1 MISARPTPSSLKH
14 RLRLGGGHL
23 LASMLVAALIAAL
36 VFGLWYPAPY
46 RTLSGGLHLFALL
59 VAVDVSLG
67 PLATAVVSRPGKSA
81 REWRMDVGLIVLLQL
96 AALGYGVWTLHQA
109 RPVYMAFEIDRLRVV
124 SAVDVAEDLL
134 PQAPAGLQQLPQWGP
149 GLVAVRPFRSENEKA
164 EATMAALQGVELAY
178 RPDFWMPYGE
188 AALQIRAEARPVA
201 DLLAQHRARASEIAA
216 LMGGRDPAS
225 VRYLP
230 LHARTAFWT
239 ALLDGD
245 SLKPF
250 AYLAL
255 DPYEPSK

>member
-1 MISARPTPSSLKH
+1 MVLPFDMKH
-14 RLRLGGGHL
+14 RLRRGGAHL
-23 LASMLVAALIAAL
+23 LASLLVAALIAAL

-67 PLATAVVSRPGKSA
+67 PLATAVVSRPGKPA

-124 SAVDVAEDLL
+124 NAVDVADELL
-134 PQAPAGLQQLPQWGP
+134 PQAPAGLQRLPQLGP

-164 EATMAALQGVELAY
+164 EATMVALQGVELAF
-178 RPDFWMPYGE
+178 RPDFWAPYGE
-188 AALQIRAEARPVA
+188 AAPQMRAEARPVA
-201 DLLAQHRARASEIAA
+201 DLLAQHPARASEVEA
-216 LMGGRDPAS
+216 LMHGREAAS

-230 LHARTAFWT
+230 LHARNAFWT

-245 SLKPF
+245 TLAPF